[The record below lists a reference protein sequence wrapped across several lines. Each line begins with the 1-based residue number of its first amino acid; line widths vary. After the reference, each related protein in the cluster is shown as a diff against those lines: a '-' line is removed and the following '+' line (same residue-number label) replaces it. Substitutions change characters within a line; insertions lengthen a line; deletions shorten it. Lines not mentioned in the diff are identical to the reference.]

1 MRNRAKCKLCGD
13 VIESFLKVDYVTCRC
28 SEISIDG
35 GSYYLYAAA
44 RDWNNFIR
52 IADDDSEVAVRVV
65 DKDHIDDG
73 STTMIEPR
81 ISRKDLLEMFEEMTN
96 RLDQLPQ
103 HVKQM
108 SPTNADLY
116 SFMLV
121 LSQLL
126 RDESK

>member
-1 MRNRAKCKLCGD
+1 MRNRAKCKLCGEI
-13 VIESFLKVDYVTCRC
+13 IESFLRHDYVTCKC
-28 SEISIDG
+28 GEISIDG
-35 GSYYLYAAA
+35 GSYYWHCGA
-44 RDWNNFIR
+44 RDPNNFVR
-52 IADDDSEVAVRVV
+52 IDDADQEVPI
-65 DKDHIDDG
+65 KWMENGEMSDG
-73 STTMIEPR
+73 STTMIEPK

-126 RDESK
+126 RSDT